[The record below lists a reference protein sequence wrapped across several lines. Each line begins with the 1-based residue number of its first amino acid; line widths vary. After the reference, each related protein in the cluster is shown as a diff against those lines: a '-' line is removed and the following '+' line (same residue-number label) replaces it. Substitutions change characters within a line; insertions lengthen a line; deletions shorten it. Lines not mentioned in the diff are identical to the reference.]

1 MTIGQRIRNTRI
13 EQNISQESL
22 AELAD
27 VSRQTVS
34 KWENGAAYPSGEN
47 LTALS
52 RIFHIPMDALVKD
65 DWVPPEEKPP
75 EVQYVEIPVEVPVEV
90 KVEVPVPRP
99 RNYRLWALLAA
110 VILAA
115 GILMGALFFRE
126 RHEESVPESELE
138 CEVID
143 ATDIVGSIDMLIPLE
158 PES

>member
-13 EQNISQESL
+13 EQNISQELL

-126 RHEESVPESELE
+126 QHENLVHDSELE

-143 ATDIVGSIDMLIPLE
+143 PSAIKGATSLLPME
-158 PES
+158 

>member
-1 MTIGQRIRNTRI
+1 MTIGQRIRNSRI
-13 EQNISQESL
+13 EQGVSQESL
-22 AELAD
+22 AELVN

-47 LTALS
+47 LTELS

-75 EVQYVEIPVEVPVEV
+75 EVQYVEIPVEVPV
-90 KVEVPVPRP
+90 PRP
-99 RNYRLWALLAA
+99 GNYRLWALLAA
-110 VILAA
+110 VVLAA

>member
-75 EVQYVEIPVEVPVEV
+75 EVQYVEIPVEV

-126 RHEESVPESELE
+126 RSEDFVHDSELE

-143 ATDIVGSIDMLIPLE
+143 PSALGDLVSLAPLE
-158 PES
+158 